1 MRLFLLGALACCAA
15 CTVLPPAQP
24 QPVAL
29 PGTADQTNQAAD
41 ARYRAWLAK
50 DEAFQAQQNARATAS
65 GDPLGNAAPD
75 PLRGRIYPDGSS
87 FAPVGGGDYVP
98 EGD

>member
-1 MRLFLLGALACCAA
+1 MRLYALGLLTCCVA
-15 CTVLPPAQP
+15 CTVMPPGQP
-24 QPVAL
+24 QPIQPSA
-29 PGTADQTNQAAD
+29 AQQANQAAD

-50 DEAFQAQQNARATAS
+50 DEALQAQQNARATAS
-65 GDPLGNAAPD
+65 GDPLGSAATD
-75 PLRGRIYPDGSS
+75 PLRGHIYPDGSS